1 MFRVIALLA
10 WPSISETIFG
20 VEDKPFDLS
29 VLAAEA
35 ADRFLTRAAEEGFH
49 PEVKFAGELPAR
61 GDPERTGQILAALLD
76 NAVRHTPKGRHRDR
90 PRMGA
95 RRPGRGER
103 VRHRDWRPS
112 RAPAAR
118 VRPLLLVDHVDVHA
132 VAADRLLHKG
142 RRPLW
147 DVLLLVWTTLWFV
160 LIRLGSV

>member
-1 MFRVIALLA
+1 MLA

-35 ADRFLTRAAEEGFH
+35 ADRFLTLAAEEGFH
-49 PEVKFAGELPAR
+49 LEVKFAGELPAR
-61 GDPERTGQILAALLD
+61 GNPERTGQMLAALLD

-90 PRMGA
+90 LRMGA

-103 VRHRDWRPS
+103 VRHRDRRPS

-118 VRPLLLVDHVDVHA
+118 VRPLLLVDHVDAHA

-147 DVLLLVWTTLWFV
+147 AVLLLVWTTLWFV